1 MKCNYSAKADQT
13 AIATDINDLPI
24 NKKVIRNAIETS
36 SKKVLEEVLE
46 NIIEKVREEVLE
58 KVLENIIGKV
68 REEINEERVQKSRQR
83 SLLA

>member
-1 MKCNYSAKADQT
+1 MKRNYSAKADQT

-46 NIIEKVREEVLE
+46 NIIEKVL
-58 KVLENIIGKV
+58 
-68 REEINEERVQKSRQR
+68 EEII
-83 SLLA
+83 

>member
-1 MKCNYSAKADQT
+1 MKRNYSAKADQT

-36 SKKVLEEVLE
+36 SKKVP
-46 NIIEKVREEVLE
+46 K

-68 REEINEERVQKSRQR
+68 REEINEERVQKSSQ
-83 SLLA
+83 SSFWDDLAERAELCC

>member
-36 SKKVLEEVLE
+36 SKKVLEEV
-46 NIIEKVREEVLE
+46 R
-58 KVLENIIGKV
+58 
-68 REEINEERVQKSRQR
+68 EERVQKSSQ
-83 SLLA
+83 SSFWHDLAERVKLCC

>member
-1 MKCNYSAKADQT
+1 MKRNYSAKADQT

-36 SKKVLEEVLE
+36 SEKVLKKVLE
-46 NIIEKVREEVLE
+46 NIIE
-58 KVLENIIGKV
+58 
-68 REEINEERVQKSRQR
+68 ERVKKSRQK